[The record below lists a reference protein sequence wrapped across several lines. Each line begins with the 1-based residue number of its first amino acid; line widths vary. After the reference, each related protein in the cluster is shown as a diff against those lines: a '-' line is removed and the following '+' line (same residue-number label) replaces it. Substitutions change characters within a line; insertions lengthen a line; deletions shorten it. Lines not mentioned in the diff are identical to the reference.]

1 MVQTAFWVLKKHFE
15 GNPKLSDFELKEAE
29 LPALNHGDVLLE
41 SVFFSVDPYM
51 RAYSKRMMKEGDIM
65 LGSQVARVMDSKNS
79 AFPVGTFVV
88 SAAGWTTRF
97 VSNGKD
103 LQRMIPDWP
112 NELPRSLALGTI
124 GMPGLTAY
132 FGLFD
137 VCKLKPGE
145 TVLIN
150 SAAGAVGSVVGQIA
164 KIAGCKVVGSAG
176 SDKKV
181 AFLKNLGFD
190 VAFNYKTVGSLE
202 QTLKEASPDGYDCYF
217 DNVGGVF
224 SSVAVEQMKKYGRI
238 AVCGSISLYN
248 DKEPQKGPYVQIPMI
263 FKELRMEGFLVTRW
277 ENRKE
282 EGLKALLKWVMQ
294 GKIKWHEHVTEGF
307 ENMPAAFLGM
317 LKGDNIGKAIIKV

>member
-1 MVQTAFWVLKKHFE
+1 
-15 GNPKLSDFELKEAE
+15 
-29 LPALNHGDVLLE
+29 
-41 SVFFSVDPYM
+41 M

-65 LGSQVARVMDSKNS
+65 LGSQVARVAESKNS
-79 AFPVGTFVV
+79 EFPVGTFVV
-88 SAAGWTTRF
+88 SAAGWITYF

-124 GMPGLTAY
+124 GPPGLTAY

-150 SAAGAVGSVVGQIA
+150 SAAGAVGSVAGQIA

-217 DNVGGVF
+217 DNEPLQDNLENILQHNINEIQQHSGMELVAKQCLLTAKMVGGAF
-224 SSVAVEQMKKYGRI
+224 SSVAVEQMKTYGRI
-238 AVCGSISLYN
+238 AVCGAISLYS
-248 DKEPQKGPYVQIPMI
+248 DKEPQKEPGICHSQ
-263 FKELRMEGFLVTRW
+263 
-277 ENRKE
+277 E
-282 EGLKALLKWVMQ
+282 EGAKLVL
-294 GKIKWHEHVTEGF
+294 
-307 ENMPAAFLGM
+307 
-317 LKGDNIGKAIIKV
+317 

>member
-1 MVQTAFWVLKKHFE
+1 MVWTAFWIMKKQFE
-15 GNPKLSDFELKEAE
+15 GYPKLSDFELQEAE
-29 LPALNHGDVLLE
+29 LPPLNNGDVLLE

-65 LGSQVARVMDSKNS
+65 LGSQVARVAESKNS
-79 AFPVGTFVV
+79 EFPVGTFVV
-88 SAAGWTTRF
+88 SAAGWITYF

-124 GMPGLTAY
+124 GPPGLTAY

-150 SAAGAVGSVVGQIA
+150 SAAGAVGSVAGQIA

-217 DNVGGVF
+217 DNVGGAF
-224 SSVAVEQMKKYGRI
+224 SSVAVEQMKTYGRI
-238 AVCGSISLYN
+238 AVCGAISLYS
-248 DKEPQKGPYVQIPMI
+248 DKEPQKGPYIQLAVL
-263 FKELRMEGFLVTRW
+263 FKQLRMEGFLEARW
-277 ENRKE
+277 QNHE
-282 EGLKALLKWVMQ
+282 EIGQKALLKWFMQ
-294 GKIKWHEHVTEGF
+294 EKIKWREHITEGF

-317 LKGDNIGKAIIKV
+317 LRGDNFGKAIIKV